1 MRRKRYMARSF
12 KVILE
17 WDPEGQA
24 YHVYVPSL
32 PGCVSFGASREEAV
46 AGIQEAIQGFLEV
59 LEAEGLDIPDSD
71 VEGERVTFICQGD
84 YAIVMNSAIY
94 AMKTLQKEMQG
105 KFEAVGIN
113 SDDDI
118 NDLVNEIRQEIEGI

>member
-1 MRRKRYMARSF
+1 MARSF
-12 KVILE
+12 KVIME

-32 PGCVSFGASREEAV
+32 PGCVSFGASREEAL

-71 VEGERVTFICQGD
+71 VEVLEVQISH
-84 YAIVMNSAIY
+84 A
-94 AMKTLQKEMQG
+94 
-105 KFEAVGIN
+105 
-113 SDDDI
+113 
-118 NDLVNEIRQEIEGI
+118 

>member
-1 MRRKRYMARSF
+1 M
-12 KVILE
+12 
-17 WDPEGQA
+17 
-24 YHVYVPSL
+24 
-32 PGCVSFGASREEAV
+32 
-46 AGIQEAIQGFLEV
+46 
-59 LEAEGLDIPDSD
+59 
-71 VEGERVTFICQGD
+71 TFICQGD

-118 NDLVNEIRQEIEGI
+118 NELVKEIRQEIEGI

>member
-1 MRRKRYMARSF
+1 MAINRPLVDNA
-12 KVILE
+12 KIMAK
-17 WDPEGQA
+17 GQ
-24 YHVYVPSL
+24 VTIPK
-32 PGCVSFGASREEAV
+32 
-46 AGIQEAIQGFLEV
+46 
-59 LEAEGLDIPDSD
+59 DIRDMLKLA
-71 VEGERVTFICQGD
+71 EGERVTFICQDD

-118 NDLVNEIRQEIEGI
+118 NDLVKEIRQEIEGR

>member
-1 MRRKRYMARSF
+1 MAIDRPLVDNA
-12 KVILE
+12 KIMAK
-17 WDPEGQA
+17 GQ
-24 YHVYVPSL
+24 VTIPK
-32 PGCVSFGASREEAV
+32 
-46 AGIQEAIQGFLEV
+46 
-59 LEAEGLDIPDSD
+59 DIRDKLKLT
-71 VEGERVTFICQGD
+71 EGERVTFICQGD

-118 NDLVNEIRQEIEGI
+118 NDLVKEIRQEIEGI